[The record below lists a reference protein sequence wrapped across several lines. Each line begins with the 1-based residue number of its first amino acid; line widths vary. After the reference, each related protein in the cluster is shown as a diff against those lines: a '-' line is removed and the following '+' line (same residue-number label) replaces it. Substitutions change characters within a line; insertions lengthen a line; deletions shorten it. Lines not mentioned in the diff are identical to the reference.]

1 MGFYDLGKLS
11 IMVVD
16 DDPNTIALMSDVLSA
31 LGTGAVVAAP
41 NGNVAQAMLADPR
54 QAAVDLVFTDYEMG
68 PGDGA
73 DLLHW
78 IRHDPQSPDRYV
90 PVVLMSAHGDM
101 DTLRRMRELGVNDFL
116 AKPISL
122 DSLCRLL
129 GNLFGASPDFV
140 EIGQYFGPDRR
151 RRDMPY
157 RGGERRDLAE
167 EHA

>member
-31 LGTGAVVAAP
+31 LGAGAVLAAP
-41 NGNVAQAMLADPR
+41 NGRVAQTMLADAERAP
-54 QAAVDLVFTDYEMG
+54 VDLVFTDYEMA

-73 DLLHW
+73 ELLRW
-78 IRHDPQSPDRYV
+78 IRHDPDSPDRFV
-90 PVVLMSAHGDM
+90 PVILMSAHGDM
-101 DTLRRMRELGVNDFL
+101 TTLPKMRDLGVNDFL

-129 GNLFGASPDFV
+129 SSLFESESHFLEVG
-140 EIGQYFGPDRR
+140 EYFGPDRR

>member
-31 LGTGAVVAAP
+31 LGAGAVIAAP
-41 NGNVAQAMLADPR
+41 NGRVAQTMLADSE
-54 QAAVDLVFTDYEMG
+54 QAPVDLVFTDYEMA

-73 DLLHW
+73 ELLHW
-78 IRHDPQSPDRYV
+78 IRHEPGSPDRFV

-101 DTLRRMRELGVNDFL
+101 TTLRRMRDLGVNDFL

-129 GNLFGASPDFV
+129 GTLFDAMPDFI
-140 EIGQYFGPDRR
+140 EIGEYFGPDRR